1 MSRQELKSTRDMRGL
16 RLCLGLAGL
25 IALAASGVS
34 AQPAGDPLIVSGTL
48 VDERGA
54 PAAGVEVVL
63 RPYPSQYEVD
73 LDLLGIADALPEA
86 VDRARSGPDGAYSLS
101 APLPG
106 PYRFEIR
113 PSAPADRPGA
123 VLPKVY
129 GDLVPLQVS
138 RVLEPNELPDRYDVA
153 VRVLDADDQPVE
165 GARVIAAPT
174 AARSERRTRVASH
187 EQPERLHPR
196 FHPAAATTDATGI
209 VRFLMPTAE
218 AKIAVSAPGFIV
230 ARATTESGRAAFRL
244 DRTAGVR
251 FRVRGPDGEPAP
263 RVLIRARGD
272 ASVPLAVTDDS
283 GVAVAGRLADASTEY
298 EFERADHALARSTP
312 TAQVTADP
320 ATGEPIVDVRLE
332 DPLRIPGRVVDAA
345 SGFPIEGAAAWAS
358 ASPGHNV
365 LSDPNGVFDLTTRR
379 VPDGTRVSV
388 TAAGYLSARVNSE
401 ASELAAPAEVSVA
414 LRPAAPIAGLVTD
427 IYDQPVAGAN
437 VWAEPRNLGSRAAV
451 RSFRPQRATTAED
464 GSFRLPDLVYGSPY
478 RVTAQAQ
485 GFPST
490 VVDVPPIEP
499 GVAADPVRIVL
510 TRGRQAWGKV
520 VDTDGGPVAGAEVK
534 LRWPADT
541 QRFLLRDRLDA
552 TEPTATDERGEFSFP
567 AVSAGEYEVLLSHA
581 EYVRHGS
588 PRAEVPGGEGD
599 IDLGVFTLVA
609 GAKIH
614 GLVTNPEG
622 EPVAGATIRAR
633 NYGSMDR
640 DQERTATSDT
650 DGVFRL
656 SGLPHELIVL
666 RVRADGY
673 TTFVLRGARPGTEE
687 PILIELKTGALLTG
701 RVVDAAGRPVAGA
714 SVLLEPD
721 EQTLMRGVDAR
732 DLFKRADGDGR
743 FRFEHVGPGTW
754 SLEATQGPAT
764 AKVDGIELQP
774 GTQREVDLHLQ
785 TQDQLTVIV
794 STQLSEPVA
803 DARIRV
809 RLEGTVFAAGYGTTD
824 ASGRAQIGVDTGAAL
839 VTVEHELY
847 QDESTQL
854 VIEPGSN
861 ELAVQVRTGGT
872 IRGTV
877 RSADGAPLSLATVKA
892 QAETSLNLLP
902 AARRY
907 LYPPTETI
915 SGRNGQFEL
924 TGMEPGRYFLAA
936 SAPGFAENGPAQ
948 PIEIDG
954 QSVDG
959 VDIVLEAGGSITGVV
974 TGLDSTDL
982 ARVEISATRN
992 AEWHVT
998 APDPEGNFNFEDLA
1012 PGEWK
1017 IVASQGDRFG
1027 ARSVERSV
1035 TIRSGTADVFVELPF
1050 ERGLRLSGQVLAAGE
1065 PLIGGWV
1072 GTLQTGAEDPRWTRT
1087 DHRGEFEIEGL
1098 EPGAYQLR
1106 IQQPNGGTE
1115 HRSIDLQTDRE
1126 GLRIDL
1132 QPPATL
1138 VGIVL
1143 DATTG
1148 QPLAGAWL
1156 SAGNAVQIAALVRE
1170 ENTLA
1175 LGTAGTTSSYDGGR
1189 FELKLGPNVEQLWI
1203 THDGY
1208 AGALLPLSIAPG
1220 QRQTGLVVELQP
1232 APSEAPNP

>member
-1 MSRQELKSTRDMRGL
+1 MRRL
-16 RLCLGLAGL
+16 LLCLGLAGL
-25 IALAASGVS
+25 IALAASAVS
-34 AQPAGDPLIVSGTL
+34 AQPAGDPLLVSGTL
-48 VDERGA
+48 LDERGT
-54 PAAGVEVVL
+54 PVAGVEVVL
-63 RPYPSQYEVD
+63 RPYPSAYEVD
-73 LDLLGIADALPEA
+73 LDLLGEPDALPEA
-86 VDRARSGPDGAYSLS
+86 VDRAHSGPDGAFSLS

-113 PSAPADRPGA
+113 PSAPADQPGA

-138 RVLEPNELPDRYDVA
+138 RVLEPNELPDRHHVA
-153 VRVLDADDQPVE
+153 VRVQDADDEPVE
-165 GARVIAAPT
+165 GAWVVAVPT
-174 AARSERRTRVASH
+174 ATRSERRARVASH
-187 EQPERLHPR
+187 EQPERLYPR
-196 FHPAAATTDATGI
+196 FHPATAKTDATGI

-218 AKIAVSAPGFIV
+218 ARIAVSAPGFTV

-244 DRTAGVR
+244 SRTAGIR
-251 FRVRGPDGEPAP
+251 FRIRGPDGQPAP
-263 RVLIRARGD
+263 RVLIRTRG
-272 ASVPLAVTDDS
+272 ASSLPLTVTDDS
-283 GVAVAGRLADASTEY
+283 GVAVVGRVANASTEY
-298 EFERADHALARSTP
+298 ELEREDHALARSTQ
-312 TAQVTADP
+312 TAPVTADP

-332 DPLRIPGRVVDAA
+332 DPLRIPGRVVDAV
-345 SGFPIEGAAAWAS
+345 SGLPIEGAAAWVW
-358 ASPGHNV
+358 ASPGHNA
-365 LSDPNGVFDLTTRR
+365 LSGPNGVFDLTTRR

-388 TAAGYLSARVNSE
+388 TAAGYVSAWVNREVSE
-401 ASELAAPAEVSVA
+401 FAGPAEVSVA
-414 LRPAAPIAGLVTD
+414 LRPAAPVAGLVTD
-427 IYDQPVAGAN
+427 AYDQPVAGAN
-437 VWAEPRNLGSRAAV
+437 VWAEPRNLGSRSAV
-451 RSFRPQRATTAED
+451 RSFRPQRATTADD
-464 GSFRLPDLVYGSPY
+464 GSFRLPDLVYGNPY
-478 RVTAQAQ
+478 RLTAQAQ

-499 GVAADPVRIVL
+499 GVAADLVRIVL
-510 TRGRQAWGKV
+510 TRGRNAWGRV

-534 LRWPADT
+534 LRRPADNE
-541 QRFLLRDRLDA
+541 RFSFRDRHDA
-552 TEPTATDERGEFSFP
+552 TEPTATDEPGEFSFP
-567 AVSAGEYEVLLSHA
+567 AVSEGEYEVLLSHP
-581 EYVRHGS
+581 EYVRHGN

-599 IDLGVFTLVA
+599 FDLGVFTLVA

-614 GLVTNPEG
+614 GLVTNPER

-633 NYGSMDR
+633 NRSMDR
-640 DQERTATSDT
+640 DQERTATSDA
-650 DGVFRL
+650 DGAFRL
-656 SGLPHELIVL
+656 SGLPHELIDL
-666 RVRADGY
+666 NVRAEGY
-673 TTFVLRGARPGTEE
+673 TSRVLRGARPGTEE
-687 PILIELKTGALLTG
+687 PIVVEMKTGALLTG
-701 RVVDAAGRPVAGA
+701 RVIDAAGRPVAGA

-809 RLEGTVFAAGYGTTD
+809 KPEGTAFATGYGTTD

-854 VIEPGSN
+854 VLEPGTN
-861 ELAVQVRTGGT
+861 ELVVQVRPGGT

-877 RSADGAPLSLATVKA
+877 RSADGAPLALASVKA
-892 QAETSLNLLP
+892 QAEDSLNLLP
-902 AARRY
+902 PAVRRY

-924 TGMEPGRYFLAA
+924 TGLEPGSYFLAA
-936 SAPGFAENGPAQ
+936 KAPGFAENGPAQ
-948 PIEIDG
+948 PIEIEG

-959 VDIVLEAGGSITGVV
+959 MDIVLEPGGSITGTV

-982 ARVEISATRN
+982 ASVEISATRN
-992 AEWHVT
+992 AEHHVT
-998 APDPEGNFNFEDLA
+998 APDPEGNFAFEDLA
-1012 PGEWK
+1012 PGEWS
-1017 IVASQGDRFG
+1017 IVASQGDDFG

-1035 TIRSGTADVFVELPF
+1035 AVQTSTADVFVELPF
-1050 ERGLRLSGQVLAAGE
+1050 ERGLRLSGQILVAGE
-1065 PLIGGWV
+1065 PIIGGYL
-1072 GTLQTGAEDPRWTRT
+1072 GTLQTGDEDLRWTQT

-1148 QPLAGAWL
+1148 QPLAGARL
-1156 SAGNAVQIAALVRE
+1156 SAGSAAQIAGLVRE
-1170 ENTLA
+1170 ENMLA
-1175 LGTAGTTSSYDGGR
+1175 LGTAGNTSSYDGGR

-1208 AGALLPLSIAPG
+1208 AGAVLPLSIAPG
-1220 QRQTGLVVELQP
+1220 QRQTGLVIELQP
-1232 APSEAPNP
+1232 AASEAPNP

>member
-1 MSRQELKSTRDMRGL
+1 MRGL
-16 RLCLGLAGL
+16 LPCLGLAGL

-34 AQPAGDPLIVSGTL
+34 AQPVGDPLVVSGTL

-54 PAAGVEVVL
+54 PAAGVEVTL
-63 RPYPSQYEVD
+63 RPYPSAYELD
-73 LDLLGIADALPEA
+73 LDLLGEPDALPEPA
-86 VDRARSGPDGAYSLS
+86 DQVLSGPDGAFSLS

-113 PSAPADRPGA
+113 PSAPADQPGA

-138 RVLEPNELPDRYDVA
+138 RVLEPNELPDRHHVA

-165 GARVIAAPT
+165 GARVIAVPT
-174 AARSERRTRVASH
+174 ATRSERSTRVASH
-187 EQPERLHPR
+187 EQPERLFPR

-218 AKIAVSAPGFIV
+218 ARIAVSAPGFIV
-230 ARATTESGRAAFRL
+230 ARATTGSGRAAFRL
-244 DRTAGVR
+244 DRTAGIR

-263 RVLIRARGD
+263 RVLIRASG
-272 ASVPLAVTDDS
+272 ASSVPLAVTDDS
-283 GVAVAGRLADASTEY
+283 GLAVVGRLADASTEV
-298 EFERADHALARSTP
+298 ELERADHALARSTP
-312 TAQVTADP
+312 TTQVTADP
-320 ATGEPIVDVRLE
+320 AAGEPVVDVRLE
-332 DPLRIPGRVVDAA
+332 APLRIPGRVVDAV
-345 SGFPIEGAAAWAS
+345 SGHPIEGAAAWVG
-358 ASPGHNV
+358 ASPGHNA
-365 LSDPNGVFDLTTRR
+365 LSGPNGVFDLTTRR
-379 VPDGTRVSV
+379 VPHGTRVAAI
-388 TAAGYLSARVNSE
+388 AAGYVSAWVNSE
-401 ASELAAPAEVSVA
+401 ASERAGPAEVSVA
-414 LRPAAPIAGLVTD
+414 LKPAAPIAGLVTD
-427 IYDQPVAGAN
+427 AYDQPVAGAN
-437 VWAEPRNLGSRAAV
+437 VWAEPRNLGSRARVA
-451 RSFRPQRATTAED
+451 SFRTQRATSAAD
-464 GSFRLPDLVYGSPY
+464 GSFRLPDLVYRSPY
-478 RVTAQAQ
+478 RLTAQAQ

-490 VVDVPPIEP
+490 VVDVPPFEP
-499 GVAADPVRIVL
+499 GVAADSVRIVL
-510 TRGRQAWGKV
+510 TRGRNAWGRV

-534 LRWPADT
+534 LRWLEDNE
-541 QRFLLRDRLDA
+541 RLLFRDRLDA
-552 TEPTATDERGEFSFP
+552 TEPTATDERGDFSFP

-633 NYGSMDR
+633 NYRSMDR
-640 DQERTATSDT
+640 DQERTATSDA
-650 DGVFRL
+650 DGVFQL
-656 SGLPHELIVL
+656 SGLPHELIEL

-673 TTFVLRGARPGTEE
+673 TTLVLRGARPGTEE

-714 SVLLEPD
+714 PVLLEPD
-721 EQTLMRGVDAR
+721 EQTLMRGVDWR
-732 DLFKRADGDGR
+732 DLFRHTDGDGR
-743 FRFEHVGPGTW
+743 FRFEHIGPGSW
-754 SLEATQGPAT
+754 SLEATQGQAT

-809 RLEGTVFAAGYGTTD
+809 KPEGALYATGYGTTD
-824 ASGRAQIGVDTGAAL
+824 GSGRAQIGVSPGAAL
-839 VTVEHELY
+839 VTVEHSLY

-854 VIEPGSN
+854 VLEPGNN
-861 ELAVQVRTGGT
+861 ELALQVRAGGT

-877 RSADGAPLSLATVKA
+877 RSADGAPLGLATVKA
-892 QAETSLNLLP
+892 RAEDALRLIP

-907 LYPPTETI
+907 VSPPTETI

-924 TGMEPGRYFLAA
+924 TGLEPGRYFLAA
-936 SAPGFAENGPAQ
+936 SAPGFAENGPDQ

-959 VDIVLEAGGSITGVV
+959 VDIVLEPGGSITGIV

-998 APDPEGNFNFEDLA
+998 APDPEGNFAFEDLA

-1017 IVASQGDRFG
+1017 IVASQGDDFG
-1027 ARSVERSV
+1027 PRSVERSV
-1035 TIRSGTADVFVELPF
+1035 AVQTSTADVFVELPF

-1065 PLIGGWV
+1065 PLVGGYL
-1072 GTLQTGAEDPRWTRT
+1072 GTVQPGSEELRWTQT

-1106 IQQPNGGTE
+1106 IHQPTGGTE
-1115 HRSIDLQTDRE
+1115 NRSIDLKADLE

-1138 VGIVL
+1138 AGIVL
-1143 DATTG
+1143 DATTR

-1156 SAGNAVQIAALVRE
+1156 SAGNAAQMAALVRE
-1170 ENTLA
+1170 ENTAALA
-1175 LGTAGTTSSYDGGR
+1175 LGTAGDTSSYDGGR
-1189 FELKLGPNVEQLWI
+1189 FELKMGPSVEQLWV
-1203 THDGY
+1203 TRDGY

-1232 APSEAPNP
+1232 AAPEPPNP

>member
-1 MSRQELKSTRDMRGL
+1 MRGL

-34 AQPAGDPLIVSGTL
+34 AQPVGDPLIVSGTL

-63 RPYPSQYEVD
+63 RPYPSQYEVN

-113 PSAPADRPGA
+113 PSAPADQSGA

-218 AKIAVSAPGFIV
+218 AKIAVSAPGFTV
-230 ARATTESGRAAFRL
+230 ARATTESGRTAFRL
-244 DRTAGVR
+244 DRTGGIR

-263 RVLIRARGD
+263 WVLIRTSGAS
-272 ASVPLAVTDDS
+272 SVPLAVTDDS

-332 DPLRIPGRVVDAA
+332 DPLQIPGRVVDAA

-379 VPDGTRVSV
+379 ARGATRVQV
-388 TAAGYLSARVNSE
+388 TAAGYVSAWVNSE
-401 ASELAAPAEVSVA
+401 APERAGPAEVSVA
-414 LRPAAPIAGLVTD
+414 LKPAAPVAGLVTD
-427 IYDQPVAGAN
+427 AYDQPVAGAN
-437 VWAEPRNLGSRAAV
+437 VWAEPRNLGPRASVA
-451 RSFRPQRATTAED
+451 SLRPLRATTADD

-478 RVTAQAQ
+478 RLTAQAQ

-490 VVDVPPIEP
+490 AVDVPPIEP
-499 GVAADPVRIVL
+499 GVATQPVRIVL
-510 TRGRQAWGKV
+510 TKGRQAWGRV
-520 VDTDGGPVAGAEVK
+520 VDTDDGAVAGAEVK
-534 LRWPADT
+534 LRWLEDNE
-541 QRFLLRDRLDA
+541 RFLFRDRLDA

-567 AVSAGEYEVLLSHA
+567 AVSAGEYEVFLSHA
-581 EYVRHGS
+581 EYVRHGN
-588 PRAEVPGGEGD
+588 PRAEVPGGEGG

-614 GLVTNPEG
+614 GLVTNPER

-633 NYGSMDR
+633 DLGSMDR
-640 DQERTATSDT
+640 DQERTATSDA
-650 DGVFRL
+650 DGAFQL
-656 SGLPHELIVL
+656 TGLPHELIDL
-666 RVRADGY
+666 QVRADGY
-673 TTFVLRGARPGTEE
+673 TTLVLRGARPGTEE
-687 PILIELKTGALLTG
+687 PIVIELKTGALLTG
-701 RVVDAAGRPVAGA
+701 RVVDAAGTPAAGA
-714 SVLLEPD
+714 SVRLKPD
-721 EQTLMRGVDAR
+721 DFTLMRGLDAR
-732 DLFKRADGDGR
+732 DLRKRADGDGR

-754 SLEATQGPAT
+754 SLEANQGSAT

-774 GTQREVDLHLQ
+774 GTQREVDLQLQ

-809 RLEGTVFAAGYGTTD
+809 TLEGAFLSTGYGTTD
-824 ASGRAQIGVDTGAAL
+824 ASGRAQIGVDTGTAL

-847 QDESTQL
+847 QDESTQVVL
-854 VIEPGSN
+854 EPGSN
-861 ELAVQVRTGGT
+861 ELVVQVSPGGT
-872 IRGTV
+872 IRGSV
-877 RSADGAPLSLATVKA
+877 RSAAGAPLALATVKA
-892 QAETSLNLLP
+892 QGEDSLNMP
-902 AARRY
+902 VAYRRY
-907 LYPPTETI
+907 LNPPTETI
-915 SGRNGQFEL
+915 SDRSGQFQL
-924 TGMEPGRYFLAA
+924 TGLEPGKYFLAA
-936 SAPGFAENGPAQ
+936 SAPGFAANGPAQ

-959 VDIVLEAGGSITGVV
+959 VDIVLEPGGSITGAV

-982 ARVEISATRN
+982 ANVEISATRN
-992 AEWHVT
+992 AEWQVT
-998 APDPEGNFNFEDLA
+998 APDPEGAFAFENLA
-1012 PGEWK
+1012 QGEWK
-1017 IVASQGDRFG
+1017 IAARRGDDFG

-1035 TIRSGTADVFVELPF
+1035 TIRSSTADVFVELPF
-1050 ERGLRLSGQVLAAGE
+1050 ERGLRLSGQILLAGE
-1065 PLIGGWV
+1065 PMIGGYL
-1072 GTLQTGAEDPRWTRT
+1072 GALQTGGEEFRWTQT
-1087 DHRGEFEIEGL
+1087 DHRGQFEVEGL
-1098 EPGAYQLR
+1098 EPGAHRLR
-1106 IQQPNGGTE
+1106 IRQRTGGTE
-1115 HRSIDLQTDRE
+1115 HRSIDLQTDLE

-1138 VGIVL
+1138 VGVVV
-1143 DATTG
+1143 DGTTR

-1156 SAGNAVQIAALVRE
+1156 TAGDAAQIAALVRE
-1170 ENTLA
+1170 DNTAALA
-1175 LGTAGTTSSYDGGR
+1175 LGTAGNTSSYNGGR
-1189 FELKLGPNVEQLWI
+1189 FELKLGPNVEQLWV

-1208 AGALLPLSIAPG
+1208 VGALLPLNIAPG

-1232 APSEAPNP
+1232 APSEPPNP

>member
-1 MSRQELKSTRDMRGL
+1 MVD
-16 RLCLGLAGL
+16 A
-25 IALAASGVS
+25 
-34 AQPAGDPLIVSGTL
+34 VSG
-48 VDERGA
+48 
-54 PAAGVEVVL
+54 
-63 RPYPSQYEVD
+63 
-73 LDLLGIADALPEA
+73 
-86 VDRARSGPDGAYSLS
+86 
-101 APLPG
+101 
-106 PYRFEIR
+106 
-113 PSAPADRPGA
+113 
-123 VLPKVY
+123 
-129 GDLVPLQVS
+129 
-138 RVLEPNELPDRYDVA
+138 
-153 VRVLDADDQPVE
+153 
-165 GARVIAAPT
+165 
-174 AARSERRTRVASH
+174 H
-187 EQPERLHPR
+187 
-196 FHPAAATTDATGI
+196 
-209 VRFLMPTAE
+209 
-218 AKIAVSAPGFIV
+218 
-230 ARATTESGRAAFRL
+230 
-244 DRTAGVR
+244 
-251 FRVRGPDGEPAP
+251 
-263 RVLIRARGD
+263 
-272 ASVPLAVTDDS
+272 
-283 GVAVAGRLADASTEY
+283 
-298 EFERADHALARSTP
+298 
-312 TAQVTADP
+312 
-320 ATGEPIVDVRLE
+320 
-332 DPLRIPGRVVDAA
+332 
-345 SGFPIEGAAAWAS
+345 PIEGAAAWLG
-358 ASPGHNV
+358 ASPGHNA
-365 LSDPNGVFDLTTRR
+365 LSGPNGVFDLTTRR
-379 VPDGTRVSV
+379 VPDGARVAV
-388 TAAGYLSARVNSE
+388 TAAGYVSAWVNREVSE
-401 ASELAAPAEVSVA
+401 RAGPAEVSVA
-414 LRPAAPIAGLVTD
+414 LKPAAPIAGLVTD
-427 IYDQPVAGAN
+427 AYNQPVAGAN
-437 VWAEPRNLGSRAAV
+437 VWAEPRNLGSRYAV
-451 RSFRPQRATTAED
+451 RSFSPQRATTADD
-464 GSFRLPDLVYGSPY
+464 GSFRLPDLVYGSAY
-478 RVTAQAQ
+478 RLTAQAQ
-485 GFPST
+485 RFPST
-490 VVDVPPIEP
+490 VVDVPPMEP

-510 TRGRQAWGKV
+510 TRGRKAVGRV
-520 VDTDGGPVAGAEVK
+520 VDTDDGPVTGAEVK

-541 QRFLLRDRLDA
+541 ERFVRRDRLDA

-567 AVSAGEYEVLLSHA
+567 AVSEGEYEVLLSHP
-581 EYVRHGS
+581 EYVRHGN

-599 IDLGVFTLVA
+599 IDSGVFTLLA

-633 NYGSMDR
+633 NYRSMDR
-640 DQERTATSDT
+640 NQDRTATSDT
-650 DGVFRL
+650 DGAFRL
-656 SGLPHELIVL
+656 TGLPHELIEL

-673 TTFVLRGARPGTEE
+673 TTLVLRGARPGTEE

-732 DLFKRADGDGR
+732 DLFKRSDGDGR

-809 RLEGTVFAAGYGTTD
+809 KPEGTAFATGYGTTD

-847 QDESTQL
+847 QNESTQL
-854 VIEPGSN
+854 VLEPGTN
-861 ELAVQVRTGGT
+861 ELVVQVRPGGT
-872 IRGTV
+872 IRGSI
-877 RSADGAPLSLATVKA
+877 RSAAGAPLALATVKA
-892 QAETSLNLLP
+892 QAEDSLNLPP
-902 AARRY
+902 AVRRY

-915 SGRNGQFEL
+915 SDRNGQFEL
-924 TGMEPGRYFLAA
+924 TGLDPGSYFLAA
-936 SAPGFAENGPAQ
+936 KAPGFAENGPAQ

-959 VDIVLEAGGSITGVV
+959 MDIVLEPGGSITGAV

-982 ARVEISATRN
+982 ASVEISATRN
-992 AEWHVT
+992 AEQHLT
-998 APDPEGNFNFEDLA
+998 APDLEGNFAFEDLA

-1017 IVASQGDRFG
+1017 IVAKQGHDFG
-1027 ARSVERSV
+1027 PRSVERSV
-1035 TIRSGTADVFVELPF
+1035 AVQTSTADMFVELPF
-1050 ERGLRLSGQVLAAGE
+1050 ERGLRLSGQVLTAGE

-1072 GTLQTGAEDPRWTRT
+1072 GTLQTGDEDHRWTQT

-1148 QPLAGAWL
+1148 QPLAGARL
-1156 SAGNAVQIAALVRE
+1156 SAGSAAQIAGLVRE
-1170 ENTLA
+1170 ENMLA
-1175 LGTAGTTSSYDGGR
+1175 LGTAGNTSSYDGGR

-1208 AGALLPLSIAPG
+1208 AGAVLPLSIAPG

-1232 APSEAPNP
+1232 AAPEPEDP